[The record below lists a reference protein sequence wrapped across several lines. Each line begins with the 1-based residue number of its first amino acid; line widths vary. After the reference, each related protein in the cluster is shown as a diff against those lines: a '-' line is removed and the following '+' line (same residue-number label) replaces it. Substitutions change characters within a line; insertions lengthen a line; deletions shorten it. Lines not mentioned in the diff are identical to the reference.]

1 MTVNGHRIDFTNRY
15 NEIRLNRSRSPAIKK
30 KKNGLFVFPY
40 DELKQFYDW
49 NETDQRRVTTTCGL
63 PNKRIQ
69 VIQFGL

>member
-1 MTVNGHRIDFTNRY
+1 MRSDLIDQDH
-15 NEIRLNRSRSPAIKK
+15 LLLG